1 MVCKKNNF
9 INHSWLIGGNRVG
22 FVTCRFI
29 IFVFDGPV
37 FQFVNCLGLTQD
49 LRFRSVACHLLS
61 PQNRGNK
68 GVSQLSWRLLLCA
81 YQGGFVQFM
90 YAASLAL
97 FRDIHSQMFL
107 GLPFFFFCGGTKT
120 WKWFSR
126 QEKRWKSAEDP
137 KQKSKTGYY
146 PPKRELGQLRSHLF
160 LYCTWFGN
168 KFHFL
173 HFLVDGQKSCTNFW

>member
-1 MVCKKNNF
+1 MVLCFNL
-9 INHSWLIGGNRVG
+9 LIVWVWPRISGFEVWHATCWVLKTGETRV
-22 FVTCRFI
+22 FRNSVDAFYCVLTKEDLCNLCMQQVLPYLETSIPKCSLVCRF
-29 IFVFDGPV
+29 
-37 FQFVNCLGLTQD
+37 
-49 LRFRSVACHLLS
+49 
-61 PQNRGNK
+61 
-68 GVSQLSWRLLLCA
+68 
-81 YQGGFVQFM
+81 
-90 YAASLAL
+90 
-97 FRDIHSQMFL
+97 
-107 GLPFFFFCGGTKT
+107 FFFFCGGTKT